1 MMHAQTLEKLVKKP
15 IKDSYGRFIGHV
27 IGFSLDSSGNMKG
40 LGVDHGSSTFQEYP
54 QDRILIDANGENIIL
69 LPEWKENVDKLRKNT
84 LTVKKRTKAIN
95 ELKTEG
101 EIPQHVYEEL
111 KSNCE
116 NEINSLRSSYDST
129 IDKLTDRISQ
139 IENSRKDAEKFLG
152 TLKVQYRTTE
162 INDETYK
169 SASQS
174 TIEMMGK
181 DENERTEILSLL
193 IDFNNNIKTPSHNED
208 VIQRIPEPIP
218 EPVMSPMPEPY
229 APFDTD
235 PNSASSSDPFINNII
250 NHANNYPDL
259 SPDEDASHIIPKSE
273 KTNSGWKISFID
285 KNSTE
290 N

>member
-174 TIEMMGK
+174 TI
-181 DENERTEILSLL
+181 
-193 IDFNNNIKTPSHNED
+193 
-208 VIQRIPEPIP
+208 
-218 EPVMSPMPEPY
+218 
-229 APFDTD
+229 
-235 PNSASSSDPFINNII
+235 
-250 NHANNYPDL
+250 
-259 SPDEDASHIIPKSE
+259 
-273 KTNSGWKISFID
+273 
-285 KNSTE
+285 
-290 N
+290 

>member
-54 QDRILIDANGENIIL
+54 QDRILIEANGENIIL

-208 VIQRIPEPIP
+208 VIQRIPEP
-218 EPVMSPMPEPY
+218 VMSPMLEPY
-229 APFDTD
+229 VPFDTD